1 MLARLFRRSCMSTAE
16 PAYIPLEA
24 DRLGRHRRRRCL
36 VRITV
41 PIAFVAVILSAVL
54 LIAYY
59 SYHNNRKATLVLSND
74 LLKTLDQRISTEVEA
89 YLSPAVHMVELVA
102 SFVKRGTFDVHEKS
116 ELEHLAMEVLYAY
129 PQLAMFNI
137 ADSQGN
143 FLMPKKMPDGSIH
156 TKVIEWRKGQGHVT
170 WIRRDSKGAVARTE
184 KSIDN
189 SYDPR
194 VRPWYIGAVKNRGV
208 FWTEVYIFFTDKKPG
223 ITAAYPVQG
232 PNGNILGVLGLDFEL
247 SDLCGFLKQLQ
258 IGRSGEALIV
268 SDSGQIVAHPDM
280 SLMSKQESG
289 KLRPVNIDELGS
301 PALLRA
307 FNHYRISGPGQRI
320 LNVSGQRYI
329 SLVSALSTTIG
340 RKWSVFIVV
349 PEEDFVGFVA
359 ANNRKTLILSLS
371 IVAISAALAILFA
384 LQAIRADRNA
394 RMVLE
399 RKHQLEA
406 QSVAF
411 SELTGKAVVFD
422 PESIE
427 GLQQL
432 TDTMAEVFGV
442 SRAGVWH
449 INSQDETLVCQDV
462 YTIENHGHTSGM
474 ELKRQNFPKFFRQV
488 LSGLTMAVTDLAE
501 DPQTDELREL
511 FLDTLGVRALL
522 IVPVLLEGKASGI
535 VSFERTRSG
544 DWSDEEVSFAQAIA
558 GIVSI
563 RFSADKVSHK
573 KDICVEQD
581 TLEEPEGSEIDI
593 EEEAP
598 PEELDRVHASPE
610 GGHPEAVSL
619 VTEGVGPEASE
630 TIEKPGVNA
639 SLLKDMTIL
648 YAELNANTEIA
659 KAKSV
664 TESIKLLERL
674 THIIDSLAKRYG
686 ILQQKMMGDIYICL
700 SDISNGTRDPSE
712 IIADLALDMQ
722 REFTRLLDE
731 VGLPVQIRFGM
742 SSGKVIRQLDK
753 EGRLL
758 NLWGEAIA
766 GASIMATY
774 GLPGEIQVTE
784 STYNLLKK
792 GYLFQDRGS
801 FYVEGQGEIN
811 TYLLYGKL

>member
-1 MLARLFRRSCMSTAE
+1 MSTAE
-16 PAYIPLEA
+16 TTYISLET
-24 DRLGRHRRRRCL
+24 DHLMQHQSRRRL

-116 ELEHLAMEVLYAY
+116 ELEHLAMEVLHAY

-137 ADSQGN
+137 ADSHGN

-156 TKVIEWRKGQGHVT
+156 TKVIEWHNGQGHVT
-170 WIRRDSKGAVARTE
+170 WIRRDSKGTVERTE

-194 VRPWYIGAVKNRGV
+194 VRPWYVGAVKNRGV

-247 SDLCGFLKQLQ
+247 SHLCGFLKQLQ

-406 QSVAF
+406 QSMAF
-411 SELTGKAVVFD
+411 SELTGKAVIFD

-432 TDTMAEVFGV
+432 TETMAEVFGV
-442 SRAGVWH
+442 STAGVWH

-474 ELKRQNFPKFFRQV
+474 ELKRQNFPKFFGQV
-488 LSGLTMAVTDLAE
+488 LSGLTMAVKDLAE
-501 DPQTDELREL
+501 DPRTDELREL

-544 DWSDEEVSFAQAIA
+544 DWSAEEVSFAQAIA

-563 RFSADKVSHK
+563 RFSASKIYK
-573 KDICVEQD
+573 EKDSCIDQD
-581 TLEEPEGSEIDI
+581 YLEEPKSSEIDI
-593 EEEAP
+593 EEEEAP
-598 PEELDRVHASPE
+598 PEELDQVHGSPDSDFPEE
-610 GGHPEAVSL
+610 GKI
-619 VTEGVGPEASE
+619 VTEGVMLERSGAG
-630 TIEKPGVNA
+630 EKPRA

-659 KAKSV
+659 KSGSE
-664 TESIKLLERL
+664 TESIELFERL
-674 THIIDSLAKRYG
+674 THMIDSLAKSYG
-686 ILQQKMMGDIYICL
+686 ISQQKMMGDVYICL
-700 SDISNGTRDPSE
+700 SDISSKTRNPSE
-712 IIADLALDMQ
+712 IIADLALAMQ
-722 REFTRLLDE
+722 RECTRLLDE
-731 VGLPVQIRFGM
+731 LGLPVQIRFGM